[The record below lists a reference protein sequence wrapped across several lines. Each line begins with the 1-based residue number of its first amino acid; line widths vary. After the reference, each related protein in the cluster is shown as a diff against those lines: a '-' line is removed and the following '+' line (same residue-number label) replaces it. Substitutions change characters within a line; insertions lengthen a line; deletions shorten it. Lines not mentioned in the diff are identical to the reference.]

1 MKFNSI
7 GVLLA
12 MVSIS
17 AIAQSPPTVV
27 PSISNVPLAK
37 HSCGTPAMP
46 DTAKTYTANESNAFV
61 RTLEVFRT
69 CIQTFAESQ
78 KIIVVAKQKEA
89 ETLRQSAVDAFQAA
103 NVAAATADAAVKEY
117 NTFSEQALRIVTPKA
132 AADVPSKSTPME
144 PPPQRPMR
152 SY

>member
-17 AIAQSPPTVV
+17 AIAQSPPALV

-37 HSCGTPAMP
+37 HSCGTPTMP
-46 DTAKTYTANESNAFV
+46 GTAKTYSANETNAFV
-61 RTLEVFRT
+61 GTLEVFRS

-103 NVAAATADAAVKEY
+103 NVAAAAADAAVREY
-117 NTFSEQALRIVTPKA
+117 NAYSEQALRIVTPKA
-132 AADVPSKSTPME
+132 AADAPSKATPME